1 MVLRPHTCVCTSV
14 YLQSEVGLSEGQEEI
29 DEKCDEHIW
38 GRHEVVEALESGQ
51 AVRRIYFSRQARGEE
66 IERIKELAR
75 ARKVRFD
82 FFEVAKLSKVA
93 GTRAHQDVVARLSPV
108 RMASLDEILE
118 QLPARATLVALDQV
132 QNARNIGMC
141 ARTAAAAGAAALL
154 LPARGGHP
162 LNDEVVRASSG
173 AAFRLPIV
181 QSANLVR
188 DLQLLKERGFW
199 IYGLDAGGS
208 EDALRVQWPE
218 RRVLVAGNESKGLR
232 PGVRKKVDALIK
244 IPLYGGVESLNV
256 AVALGIALYA
266 GAQR

>member
-1 MVLRPHTCVCTSV
+1 MGT
-14 YLQSEVGLSEGQEEI
+14 YLQSEVLLSEGRREEEI
-29 DEKCDEHIW
+29 DESSDEYVW

-51 AVRRIYFSRQARGEE
+51 AVRRIYFSRQARGED

-75 ARKVRFD
+75 TQKVRFD
-82 FFEVAKLSKVA
+82 FFEVAKLSKIT

-108 RMASLDEILE
+108 RIAHLDEVLE
-118 QLPARATLVALDQV
+118 KLPPRATIVALDQV

-141 ARTAAAAGAAALL
+141 ARTAAAAGVAALL

-162 LNDEVVRASSG
+162 LNEEVVRASAG

-188 DLQLLKERGFW
+188 DLELLKKRGFW

-232 PGVRKKVDALIK
+232 PGVRKKVDALIQ
-244 IPLYGGVESLNV
+244 IPLHGGVESLNV
-256 AVALGIALYA
+256 AVALGVALYV
-266 GAQR
+266 GAAR

>member
-1 MVLRPHTCVCTSV
+1 VALRLHICVYTSA
-14 YLQSEVGLSEGQEEI
+14 YLSSEVGLSEGQEEI
-29 DEKCDEHIW
+29 DEKGDEHIW

-118 QLPARATLVALDQV
+118 SLPARATLVALDQV

-141 ARTAAAAGAAALL
+141 ARTAAAGAAALL

-208 EDALRVQWPE
+208 EDALRMQWPE

-256 AVALGIALYA
+256 AVALGVVLYA

>member
-1 MVLRPHTCVCTSV
+1 M
-14 YLQSEVGLSEGQEEI
+14 QSEVALSEGREEKT
-29 DEKCDEHIW
+29 DEKGDEHIW
-38 GRHEVVEALESGQ
+38 GRHEVAEALESGQ

-75 ARKVRFD
+75 VNKVRFD
-82 FFEVAKLSKVA
+82 FFEVGKLSKVA

-108 RMASLDEILE
+108 HMASLDEVLDA
-118 QLPARATLVALDQV
+118 LPERATIVALDQV

-162 LNDEVVRASSG
+162 LNDEVMRASAG

-181 QSANLVR
+181 QCANLVR
-188 DLQLLKERGFW
+188 DLELLKERGFW
-199 IYGLDAGGS
+199 IYGLDAGGQ
-208 EDALRVQWPE
+208 EDALRMQWPD

-232 PGVRKKVDALIK
+232 PGVRKKVDALIQ
-244 IPLYGGVESLNV
+244 IPLHSGVESLNV
-256 AVALGIALYA
+256 AVALGVALFA
-266 GAQR
+266 DGVR